1 MTLIKPHLLQD
12 IVHVGGWVV
21 LLVEM
26 KPHFLSLGV
35 DYFNTQF
42 IETICHQFECKIFY
56 ELLLKLI
63 NDPLS
68 AAFVLKFQVNVL
80 LGSIPESEELL

>member
-80 LGSIPESEELL
+80 LGSGYLLN